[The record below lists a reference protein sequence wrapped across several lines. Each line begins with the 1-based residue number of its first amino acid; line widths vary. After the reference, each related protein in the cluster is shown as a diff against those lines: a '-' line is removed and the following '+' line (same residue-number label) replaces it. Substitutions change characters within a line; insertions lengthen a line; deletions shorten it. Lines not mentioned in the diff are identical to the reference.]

1 MLIELVLLSNHLI
14 LCHTHLLLPS
24 VFPSIRIFANESSL
38 RIRWPKY
45 WSFNFSISPSMSI
58 RGWFPLELTSLI
70 SIQSKRLSR
79 VFSSTTVW
87 KHQFLDTQ
95 PSLWSNLHMSM
106 TIGQTIALTI
116 STFVSKV
123 ITLVFNMLA
132 ILNACKVCHSFPSE
146 DQAAFNF
153 MAVVMKRK
161 KAQEKKICHCFYF
174 FSYLPW
180 NDGTGCCDL
189 SFLNVEI

>member
-1 MLIELVLLSNHLI
+1 MAQPRWMLVRGILGSGRTCVVSFRPFPNSSCWWWLI
-14 LCHTHLLLPS
+14 SS
-24 VFPSIRIFANESSL
+24 VFLIRISCHKTTHANGYYGA
-38 RIRWPKY
+38 WPG
-45 WSFNFSISPSMSI
+45 WAVSISVLPLTLPVNI
-58 RGWFPLELTSLI
+58 QRWFPLGLTGLI

-132 ILNACKVCHSFPSE
+132 ILNAC
-146 DQAAFNF
+146 
-153 MAVVMKRK
+153 
-161 KAQEKKICHCFYF
+161 
-174 FSYLPW
+174 
-180 NDGTGCCDL
+180 
-189 SFLNVEI
+189 